1 MNAFLP
7 PRSDPLSDFL
17 RVADAQ
23 LTVAGGFSAG
33 GEWSLRFPPP
43 AHLKF
48 FALVKGACWLQID
61 GEAEPVRINE
71 GDVFI
76 LCSRQ
81 SFVLASDLALTPL
94 DAMQVFSG
102 EANER
107 TATLGSGE
115 DCIQLGGHVRL
126 DPTSEELAFRLL
138 PPVMQVHAGSQQ
150 AGRLKWLLDQI
161 VEERTQWRPGVGLVS
176 AQLTQLLFVQ
186 TMRAYLEDAD
196 SLPCGWLRAA
206 SDKRLAPVLGLMHNE
221 PGRAWQ
227 LGELAKVAGMS
238 RTSFAVHFKSITGM
252 PPLGYLSQWRM
263 VLAQQALRRRDVTM
277 AELAAELGFAS
288 ESAFSN
294 AFKRITGSA
303 PRHYRKQWR
312 DAAT

>member
-1 MNAFLP
+1 MIDIPAS
-7 PRSDPLSDFL
+7 RSDPLSDFL

-23 LTVAGGFSAG
+23 LSVAGGFSAS

-48 FALVKGACWLQID
+48 FALVKGNCWLQIE
-61 GEAEPVRINE
+61 GEAQPLWVRE
-71 GDVFI
+71 SDVLI
-76 LCSRQ
+76 LCSRRA
-81 SFVLASDLALTPL
+81 FVLASDLSLTPL
-94 DAMQVFSG
+94 DAMQVFTG
-102 EANER
+102 QTNER
-107 TATLGSGE
+107 TAILGTGE

-150 AGRLKWLLDQI
+150 AERLKWLLDQI

-186 TMRAYLEDAD
+186 TMRAYLESTDA
-196 SLPCGWLRAA
+196 LPCGWLRAA

-221 PGRAWQ
+221 PGRPWQ
-227 LGELAKVAGMS
+227 LGELAKAAGMS
-238 RTSFAVHFKSITGM
+238 RTSFAVHFKSITGI
-252 PPLGYLSQWRM
+252 PALAYLSEWRM
-263 VLAQQALRRRDVTM
+263 LLAQQALRSRDVNM
-277 AELAAELGFAS
+277 AALASELGYAS

-294 AFKRITGSA
+294 AFKRVTGTA

-312 DAAT
+312 DTAQ